1 MPFVETNKNIF
12 FSDGKSNIFLATFFS
27 TGFHVDKSKLQLI
40 FDILTFL
47 NNSLSEALFF
57 SHSLIQTIFFILDF
71 QFFFFYSRSICL
83 DQIHLYLYCFYDIL
97 LYIFLNQ
104 YNVRHHT

>member
-27 TGFHVDKSKLQLI
+27 TGFHLDKSKLQLI

-71 QFFFFYSRSICL
+71 QFFFFFIPDPS
-83 DQIHLYLYCFYDIL
+83 
-97 LYIFLNQ
+97 
-104 YNVRHHT
+104 V